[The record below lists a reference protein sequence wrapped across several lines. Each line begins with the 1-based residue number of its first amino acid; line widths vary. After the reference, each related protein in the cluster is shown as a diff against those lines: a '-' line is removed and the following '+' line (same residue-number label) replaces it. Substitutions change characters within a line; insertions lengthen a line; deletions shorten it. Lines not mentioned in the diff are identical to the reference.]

1 MARRDART
9 AIAALAQSEG
19 KLHALTQHLERAKE
33 DERRANRAGDHGRH
47 RGALNCLKFDWSGSR
62 VLCRM
67 AGVRPQLDAM
77 SQLLESASSPAIG
90 FITCIASGRARC
102 RPRGRPRMAG
112 ARIFRAQ
119 RIEVDLQATAKTS
132 RLRRTARLPCIAS
145 RRSADNIA
153 STPRAKRVHMHC
165 SRWGM
170 RYTPRNRRRWRRFR
184 HKQLAGDSRFWRQWN
199 DRRARGLGAGQKY
212 LLLQG
217 RGTTVMF
224 SIPHTRGSIHPRGNR
239 SRAMAIIC
247 VRGRRSRDS
256 SGAGLCRSFA
266 HPECRS
272 SAEASDYTGLRN
284 ELKKHGEPDV
294 LVMDV
299 GLPGKNG
306 IDILKALRD
315 EHPKLKV
322 LIVSMYPEDQYAVR
336 AFRAGAFGYLN
347 KASAPE
353 KLLEA
358 LAQVVSGRKY
368 VTPEIAQALVENL
381 NAPDADSAPH
391 EKLSDREF
399 QTLKLIASGKRLSEI
414 AEALALSPKTVSVY
428 RARILEKMAMG
439 SNAELTHYAIK
450 NGLVE

>member
-1 MARRDART
+1 MTIRLFVVDDHAIVRRG
-9 AIAALAQSEG
+9 IVQ
-19 KLHALTQHLERAKE
+19 
-33 DERRANRAGDHGRH
+33 
-47 RGALNCLKFDWSGSR
+47 
-62 VLCRM
+62 VLCEN
-67 AGVRPQLDAM
+67 P
-77 SQLLESASSPAIG
+77 
-90 FITCIASGRARC
+90 
-102 RPRGRPRMAG
+102 
-112 ARIFRAQ
+112 
-119 RIEVDLQATAKTS
+119 EVQV
-132 RLRRTARLPCIAS
+132 I
-145 RRSADNIA
+145 
-153 STPRAKRVHMHC
+153 
-165 SRWGM
+165 
-170 RYTPRNRRRWRRFR
+170 
-184 HKQLAGDSRFWRQWN
+184 
-199 DRRARGLGAGQKY
+199 
-212 LLLQG
+212 
-217 RGTTVMF
+217 
-224 SIPHTRGSIHPRGNR
+224 
-239 SRAMAIIC
+239 
-247 VRGRRSRDS
+247 
-256 SGAGLCRSFA
+256 
-266 HPECRS
+266 
-272 SAEASDYTGLRN
+272 AEASDYAGLRN
-284 ELKKHGEPDV
+284 ELKKHSEPDV

-368 VTPEIAQALVENL
+368 VTPEIAQALIENL
-381 NAPDADSAPH
+381 NTPEAAGAAH

-414 AEALALSPKTVSVY
+414 AEELALSPKTVSVY